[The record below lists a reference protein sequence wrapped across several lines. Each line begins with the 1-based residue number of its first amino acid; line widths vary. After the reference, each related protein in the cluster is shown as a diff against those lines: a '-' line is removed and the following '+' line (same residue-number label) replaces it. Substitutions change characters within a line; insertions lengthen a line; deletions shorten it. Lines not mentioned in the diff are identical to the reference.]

1 MIFQQ
6 SGNRILKEDIRKMKK
21 ILSVLIMALCLLTV
35 PTLAEES
42 TNYAFG
48 NLYVE
53 GVGFDS
59 SNAIYVER
67 GDEISVR
74 VYVQGLDET
83 KDVQIKTWLG
93 GYEYDTVQETSNMF
107 DVEAGVVYG
116 KTLELALPSD
126 LNADQEYTL
135 YVEVFDETDS
145 ITATTTIL
153 VSNERHL
160 LSVQDVLVDDAEA
173 GDYASATVRLENM
186 GDKKEED
193 IKVTLSIEELDIEVS
208 EYLDELTSEEI
219 DNEDEES
226 SGEVSLTYQ
235 IPDCT
240 EAGEYEAVVTVT
252 YNEGYDTLE
261 ETVSFDVE
269 DNSACN
275 VDSEDDDSTVTVVV
289 TDDSSDDEEVE
300 NTDFSTALRLG
311 FGILAVLIVILAL
324 ILIVRR

>member
-1 MIFQQ
+1 
-6 SGNRILKEDIRKMKK
+6 MKK
-21 ILSVLIMALCLLTV
+21 ILSILIMALCLLTV

-42 TNYAFG
+42 TNYAFQ
-48 NLYVE
+48 NIYVD
-53 GVGFDS
+53 GVGYTVDS
-59 SNAIYVER
+59 SIYVER
-67 GDEISVR
+67 GDEITVR
-74 VYVQGLDET
+74 VYIEGLDET

-93 GYEYDTVQETSNMF
+93 GYEYDTVQETSSMF
-107 DVEAGVVYG
+107 DVEAGVIYG
-116 KTLELALPSD
+116 KTLNLALPSD

-160 LSVQDVLVDDAEA
+160 LSVQDVLINDAEA

-186 GDKKEED
+186 GDHKEED
-193 IKVTLSIEELDIEVS
+193 IKVTLTIAELDIEVS
-208 EYLDELTSEEI
+208 EYLNELTNNEI

-235 IPDCT
+235 IPDC
-240 EAGEYEAVVTVT
+240 ADDGDYEAVVTVS

-261 ETVSFDVE
+261 ETVSFNVDS
-269 DNSACN
+269 SACE
-275 VDSEDDDSTVTVVV
+275 VSSEDDDSTVTVVV
-289 TDDSSDDEEVE
+289 TDDSNDDEEVE